1 MKNVIPFSKN
11 LEKEKKKESAVEEGK
26 PKLPKEE
33 DEEERQSYESVTFI
47 TPDANCM
54 MPTSGEA
61 SISLTA
67 SRKQSVGTRVSES
80 I

>member
-33 DEEERQSYESVTFI
+33 DEEEAILRVGDIHHARCELH
-47 TPDANCM
+47 DAY
-54 MPTSGEA
+54 
-61 SISLTA
+61 IW
-67 SRKQSVGTRVSES
+67 
-80 I
+80 